1 MKITKQQ
8 EGTSMMVTLS
18 GRLDTETASKLDDAL
33 KNDLAELETL
43 TFDFEN
49 LDYVSSAGLRELLK
63 AKRNMKYGGTVKV
76 VNANEIVREVFSVTG
91 FDSLVEL
98 A

>member
-1 MKITKQQ
+1 MKITKKQ
-8 EGTSMMVTLS
+8 EGASMVVALS
-18 GRLDTETASKLDDAL
+18 GRLDTETASKLDEAL
-33 KNDLAELETL
+33 KDSLGGLDTL
-43 TFDFEN
+43 TFDFKD

-76 VNANEIVREVFSVTG
+76 INANEIVREVFSVTG
-91 FDSLVEL
+91 FDTVVEL